1 MQTFFVSPE
10 TQGKVRETGEN
21 CRERTEFPL
30 YHGGRN
36 AILRTE
42 RTKEPLVTGGRYM
55 TRWKKCVLAVLAA
68 ASLTGTAAGAAG
80 LYRDVPASAQT
91 QTESRTGSV
100 IRLTNAARQQ
110 NGVALLEADSGLARA
125 AAVRAQEISRSFSH
139 TRPGG
144 GSFVSALSESGVAY
158 RSAGENIASGQSSA
172 DEVVR
177 AWLASPGHRANI
189 LAGRYSRI
197 GAAAIEVN
205 GTTYWV
211 QLFAD

>member
-1 MQTFFVSPE
+1 MRRHRS
-10 TQGKVRETGEN
+10 
-21 CRERTEFPL
+21 RERP
-30 YHGGRN
+30 
-36 AILRTE
+36 
-42 RTKEPLVTGGRYM
+42 
-55 TRWKKCVLAVLAA
+55 
-68 ASLTGTAAGAAG
+68 
-80 LYRDVPASAQT
+80 Q
-91 QTESRTGSV
+91 
-100 IRLTNAARQQ
+100 ARQQ

>member
-1 MQTFFVSPE
+1 
-10 TQGKVRETGEN
+10 
-21 CRERTEFPL
+21 
-30 YHGGRN
+30 
-36 AILRTE
+36 
-42 RTKEPLVTGGRYM
+42 M

-80 LYRDVPASAQT
+80 LYRDVPASAQI
-91 QTESRTGSV
+91 QTESRAGSV

-110 NGVALLEADSGLARA
+110 NGVVLLEADSGLARA

-205 GTTYWV
+205 STTYWV

>member
-1 MQTFFVSPE
+1 MGFKLIS
-10 TQGKVRETGEN
+10 
-21 CRERTEFPL
+21 
-30 YHGGRN
+30 
-36 AILRTE
+36 
-42 RTKEPLVTGGRYM
+42 
-55 TRWKKCVLAVLAA
+55 
-68 ASLTGTAAGAAG
+68 
-80 LYRDVPASAQT
+80 ASAQT
-91 QTESRTGSV
+91 QTESRAGSV

-110 NGVALLEADSGLARA
+110 NGVALLEADRGLARA

-144 GSFVSALSESGVAY
+144 GSFVSALSESGVVY

>member
-1 MQTFFVSPE
+1 
-10 TQGKVRETGEN
+10 
-21 CRERTEFPL
+21 
-30 YHGGRN
+30 
-36 AILRTE
+36 
-42 RTKEPLVTGGRYM
+42 M

-91 QTESRTGSV
+91 QTESRAGSV
-100 IRLTNAARQQ
+100 IRFTNAARQQ

-189 LAGRYSRI
+189 LREGIGGVGIGYVQSNSGYSH
-197 GAAAIEVN
+197 
-205 GTTYWV
+205 YWV
-211 QLFAD
+211 QIFVP